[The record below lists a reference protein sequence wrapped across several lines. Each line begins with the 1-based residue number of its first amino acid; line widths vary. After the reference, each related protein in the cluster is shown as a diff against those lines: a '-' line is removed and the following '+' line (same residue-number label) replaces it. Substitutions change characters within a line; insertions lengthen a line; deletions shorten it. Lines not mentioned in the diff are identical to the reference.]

1 MEEIVKK
8 LKQDGSPFAMKQLE
22 VKSSMSFL
30 LEILS
35 LVLWFLIIEQTLA
48 TLQSFGLSLRFSH
61 TVLRDSQ

>member
-8 LKQDGSPFAMKQLE
+8 LKQDGFPFAMKQLE

-35 LVLWFLIIEQTLA
+35 LVLWFLVIGKI
-48 TLQSFGLSLRFSH
+48 
-61 TVLRDSQ
+61 

>member
-22 VKSSMSFL
+22 VKSLMSFL

-35 LVLWFLIIEQTLA
+35 LVFWFLIIGKTLI
-48 TLQSFGLSLRFSH
+48 TL
-61 TVLRDSQ
+61 